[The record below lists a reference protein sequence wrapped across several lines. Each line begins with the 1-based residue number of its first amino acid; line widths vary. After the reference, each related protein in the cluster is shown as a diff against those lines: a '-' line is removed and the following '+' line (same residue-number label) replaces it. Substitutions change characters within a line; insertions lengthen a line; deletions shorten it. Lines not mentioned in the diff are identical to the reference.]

1 MVSPF
6 AVKAYVPTKSA
17 RSRCWPGPFV
27 RLVPSGDA
35 VQPLIPRALIPSI
48 GCAVATGSMRR
59 SLSAAHGRCR
69 DVLIAIALAAKV
81 FFLHPRMG

>member
-1 MVSPF
+1 
-6 AVKAYVPTKSA
+6 
-17 RSRCWPGPFV
+17 
-27 RLVPSGDA
+27 
-35 VQPLIPRALIPSI
+35 
-48 GCAVATGSMRR
+48 MRR